1 MKSVSFHFAP
11 KEKIAVV
18 GRSGSGKS
26 TILSTFILLVSLL
39 RIIEPSEGQ
48 ILIDGIDTQSISLRH
63 LRSRIAVIP
72 QEPVMLTGTI
82 RTNLDP
88 DGSSTDE
95 EIWTALKMVHLGEK
109 IHEMP
114 ELLETPIV
122 GIAI

>member
-1 MKSVSFHFAP
+1 MVLVNRPYLVSL
-11 KEKIAVV
+11 
-18 GRSGSGKS
+18 
-26 TILSTFILLVSLL
+26 ILSVSLL

-48 ILIDGIDTQSISLRH
+48 ILIDGVDTQSISLRH

-95 EIWTALKMVHLGEK
+95 EIWAALKMVHLGEK

-122 GIAI
+122 GIEI